1 MNCDLACHLIDD
13 YLEKRLSRYD
23 ARRLEQHLS
32 QCACCSEELRA
43 RPHFE
48 RTIRHSL
55 AASVQKHHLPAEASM
70 RIVREAQDSVRR
82 GIWSHRVYRV
92 ARVAATAAGMCLVFV
107 GLFFLLRDLPDE
119 SDASAI
125 TLFPI
130 RYLSSSDRPPAS
142 RITLHERTWPDAP
155 LENSSAARSHTLT
168 VDADSVLIEPWTLK
182 PGEMFTITLFLQ
194 SDLPQPVDAARFDL
208 DVNGPTG
215 YYRFE
220 VDVRGHLPS
229 RSISVLQVTPDLL
242 EASSREKY
250 LMTPTEIFGEP
261 GVYTLTVFLY
271 SPERAS
277 VR

>member
-23 ARRLEQHLS
+23 ARRLEQHLKRCGS
-32 QCACCSEELRA
+32 CSEELRA
-43 RPHFE
+43 RPRFE

-55 AASVQKHHLPAEASM
+55 AASVQQHHLSAEASM

-82 GIWSHRVYRV
+82 GIWSRRAYGA
-92 ARVAATAAGMCLVFV
+92 ARAAATVAGMCLVLV
-107 GLFFLLRDLPDE
+107 GLFFLLRDLPRE
-119 SDASAI
+119 SDANVI

-130 RYLSSSDRPPAS
+130 RYLSMSDRRPAS

-155 LENSSAARSHTLT
+155 LENPSSARSNTLS
-168 VDADSVLIEPWTLK
+168 VDANNVLIEPWTLK
-182 PGEMFTITLFLQ
+182 PGELFTITLFLQ

-208 DVNGPTG
+208 DINGPTG
-215 YYRFE
+215 SYNFE
-220 VDVRGHLPS
+220 VNVRGHLPS
-229 RSISVLQVTPDLL
+229 RGISVLQVTPDLL
-242 EASSREKY
+242 ETSSQEKY

-271 SPERAS
+271 SPVRAAA
-277 VR
+277 R